1 MLVYFAISLILIKT
15 LVLYFAGRKD
25 SGRRKESG
33 RERAQGRAAG
43 QVRVPD
49 QDRTEGGSH
58 REHQVTIFFI
68 RSAFVFR
75 QLITSYYVSA

>member
-1 MLVYFAISLILIKT
+1 MFYI
-15 LVLYFAGRKD
+15 FAGRKD

-58 REHQVTIFFI
+58 REHQVTIFLSV
-68 RSAFVFR
+68 RPSYSAN
-75 QLITSYYVSA
+75 L